1 MKKKKKKNQKPLKLP
16 ERSRLHR
23 LFEFNFDTGKL
34 IWKEGSKEGKEA
46 GYQNKLGYR
55 IVAIK
60 QGDRRI
66 EYKAHRLIY
75 YMFTGDPLTKKVVDH
90 IDGNRS
96 NNRLN
101 NLRAVTHRENL
112 QNTAQARANG
122 IVPSADKKLAFYI

>member
-1 MKKKKKKNQKPLKLP
+1 MKKKNRKTRKLP
-16 ERSRLHR
+16 ERSLLHK

-34 IWKEGSKEGKEA
+34 IWKEGSRKGKEA
-46 GYQNKLGYR
+46 GYQTKLGYT
-55 IVAIK
+55 IVGIK
-60 QGDRRI
+60 QGNQRI

-75 YMFTGDPLTKKVVDH
+75 YMFTGDTLTKKVVDH

-101 NLRAVTHRENL
+101 NLRAVTHRKNL